1 MIEEAVGTLVVL
13 AALAFA
19 VGVAWAALD
28 WFEPRQ
34 AKPGRRKVTRVFLCP
49 E

>member
-1 MIEEAVGTLVVL
+1 MSPDERRAMIEEAVGTLVVL

-28 WFEPRQ
+28 
-34 AKPGRRKVTRVFLCP
+34 
-49 E
+49 